1 MTGSEYGQRRRSYC
15 AGCKGKDVVILK
27 QKLVYRWIC
36 YLIGLVVLAL
46 GLSLNTKAGLGVSPI
61 ISVSYCVSQ
70 LLHNSFADM
79 TMLLY
84 SGFIVIEMV
93 LHLAKRKGTAVLV
106 QDLLQLPLSLV
117 FTRFMNIFV
126 LCIPDFATAYAGRLL
141 GSLPFRIVV
150 LLLAIGLTGIGAA
163 MSLNM
168 RIIANPGD
176 GIVQAIADYT
186 GKSVGLMKNC
196 VDASCIALALVIG
209 FAAAHSVVGVG
220 LGTILAMIGT
230 GRVIA
235 IFNYWCMQNMLRKAG
250 LPTR

>member
-1 MTGSEYGQRRRSYC
+1 M
-15 AGCKGKDVVILK
+15 K
-27 QKLVYRWIC
+27 QKLVYRGIC

-126 LCIPDFATAYAGRLL
+126 LCIPDFSTAYAGRLL

-150 LLLAIGLTGIGAA
+150 LLLAIGLTGI
-163 MSLNM
+163 
-168 RIIANPGD
+168 
-176 GIVQAIADYT
+176 
-186 GKSVGLMKNC
+186 C
-196 VDASCIALALVIG
+196 ALVPIR
-209 FAAAHSVVGVG
+209 AMG
-220 LGTILAMIGT
+220 LYKPLPIIPE
-230 GRVIA
+230 
-235 IFNYWCMQNMLRKAG
+235 KA
-250 LPTR
+250 